1 VRASVIAWRKSPSM
15 EKEPFFNAESLSWMP
30 SQSQSPD

>member
-15 EKEPFFNAESLSWMP
+15 KKGPFFNAESLSWMHI
-30 SQSQSPD
+30 QSQSPG